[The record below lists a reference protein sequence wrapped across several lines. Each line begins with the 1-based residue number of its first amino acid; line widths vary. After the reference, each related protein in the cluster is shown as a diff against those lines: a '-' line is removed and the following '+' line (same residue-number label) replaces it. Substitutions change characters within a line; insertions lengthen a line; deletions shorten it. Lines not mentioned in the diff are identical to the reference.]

1 MEIYCYNLLCNSA
14 FVIRTHHDSRL
25 VQVFEEGNFLWNDN
39 MHHIALL
46 VETHAFNREEEF
58 GVQLTQSCCLT
69 EYVIYD
75 LVLNHLKGY
84 HSCDKREGWLILL
97 VQRLNFE
104 EGAEWVLLLAFVEL
118 FVETKLFL
126 LLENTV
132 GEVER
137 LSAVLRV
144 CD

>member
-1 MEIYCYNLLCNSA
+1 
-14 FVIRTHHDSRL
+14 
-25 VQVFEEGNFLWNDN
+25 
-39 MHHIALL
+39 MHHIALF

-58 GVQLTQSCCLT
+58 GVQLTQSCGLT

-84 HSCDKREGWLILL
+84 HSCDKREGWLVLL

-104 EGAEWVLLLAFVEL
+104 ERAEWVLLLTFVEL